1 VRLKLLRLTVRRI
14 WRTSVRA
21 NRAWLTAASA
31 SALLLLAVA
40 FVPPAKPQN
49 PDTLMPE
56 ASTAK
61 AKQILEQLITALGG
75 PTYLD
80 IRDSDCEGRLARFG
94 HNGELTG
101 YTPFKDYWR
110 YPDTN
115 RTDYSKKGVII
126 NLYSG
131 DKGWTLDKGG
141 VSELST
147 ASIADFQ
154 EQAKKDVN
162 NLLRR
167 RLKEP
172 GMVIRFGGSDIVD
185 LKSVDWVDL
194 TDSEQRNFR
203 LAVDRS
209 THLMVRAVITTP
221 DETTHDRNVDTNIY
235 ANFQLMDGVRTP
247 LQITS
252 DHNGRRT
259 AQVFFNICKYNSG
272 LPADLFTKAALD
284 KRFSEVGS
292 KRYKDEKKKEKDEN

>member
-1 VRLKLLRLTVRRI
+1 MRLKSLKNSVTKCSRLAGMAVLF
-14 WRTSVRA
+14 VVLFA
-21 NRAWLTAASA
+21 PVAS
-31 SALLLLAVA
+31 S
-40 FVPPAKPQN
+40 QN
-49 PDTLMPE
+49 PDSLMPE
-56 ASTAK
+56 ASAAK
-61 AKQILEQLITALGG
+61 AKQLLQQLIDAFGG

-101 YTPFKDYWR
+101 YTNFKDYWR
-110 YPDTN
+110 YPDAN

-126 NLYSG
+126 NLYVG

-141 VSELST
+141 VSELSA

-154 EQAKKDVN
+154 EQTKKDIN
-162 NLLRR
+162 NLLRV

-172 GMVIRFGGSDIVD
+172 GMVFRFGGTDVVD
-185 LKSVDWVDL
+185 LKTVDWVDI

-209 THLMVRAVITTP
+209 SHLLVRAVITTQ
-221 DETTHDRNVDTNIY
+221 DETMHDRSVETTIFT
-235 ANFQLMDGVRTP
+235 NFQLMDGVRTP

-252 DHNGRRT
+252 DRNGRRIN
-259 AQVFFNICKYNSG
+259 QVFFTFCKYNSG
-272 LPADLFTKAALD
+272 LPADLFSKAALE

-292 KRYKDEKKKEKDEN
+292 KKYKDEKKKEKEEN

>member
-1 VRLKLLRLTVRRI
+1 LRLISPKISRRSWRVRI
-14 WRTSVRA
+14 AAVVA
-21 NRAWLTAASA
+21 TAATCG
-31 SALLLLAVA
+31 LLATAMV
-40 FVPPAKPQN
+40 VPHARAQA

-61 AKQILEQLITALGG
+61 GKQILDQLITALGG

-94 HNGELTG
+94 HNGELAG

-141 VSELST
+141 VSELSP
-147 ASIADFQ
+147 ASITDFQ
-154 EQAKKDVN
+154 EQTKKDIN
-162 NLLRR
+162 NLLRS

-185 LKSVDWVDL
+185 LKSIDWVDL

-203 LAVDRS
+203 LAIDRS
-209 THLMVRAVITTP
+209 THLMVRAVVTTP
-221 DETTHDRNVDTNIY
+221 DETTHDRNVDTSIY

-252 DHNGRRT
+252 DHNGRRI

-272 LPADLFTKAALD
+272 LPADLFTKAALE

-292 KRYKDEKKKEKDEN
+292 KKYKDEKKKEKEEN

>member
-1 VRLKLLRLTVRRI
+1 LRLKLSRNVSPRQVRLATV
-14 WRTSVRA
+14 A
-21 NRAWLTAASA
+21 A
-31 SALLLLAVA
+31 SALLLTASLLPRVRA
-40 FVPPAKPQN
+40 QN

-61 AKQILEQLITALGG
+61 ARQLLDRLITALGG

-94 HNGELTG
+94 HNGEMTG
-101 YTPFKDYWR
+101 YTLFKDYWR

-141 VSELST
+141 VSELSA

-162 NLLRR
+162 NLLRT

-172 GMVIRFGGSDIVD
+172 GMQIRFGGTDIVD
-185 LKSVDWVDL
+185 LKTVDWVEI
-194 TDSEQRNFR
+194 TDAEQRNFR
-203 LAVDRS
+203 LAVDRT
-209 THLMVRAVITTP
+209 THLLVRAVITTP
-221 DETTHDRNVDTNIY
+221 DENTHDRNVETSIY

-247 LQITS
+247 LQITT
-252 DHNGRRT
+252 DRDGRRV
-259 AQVFFNICKYNSG
+259 AQVFFNFCKYNSG

-292 KRYKDEKKKEKDEN
+292 KKYKDEKKKDKEEN